1 MTDRQ
6 QTDRHR
12 HGEVANK
19 LKHRQTDRQTD
30 RQREKTEADRQ
41 RQLNV
46 RKRNLNIDRHTETY
60 RQTYTVLTGKSGG
73 N

>member
-12 HGEVANK
+12 QGEVANR

-41 RQLNV
+41 RQLMSE
-46 RKRNLNIDRHTETY
+46 KET
-60 RQTYTVLTGKSGG
+60 
-73 N
+73 